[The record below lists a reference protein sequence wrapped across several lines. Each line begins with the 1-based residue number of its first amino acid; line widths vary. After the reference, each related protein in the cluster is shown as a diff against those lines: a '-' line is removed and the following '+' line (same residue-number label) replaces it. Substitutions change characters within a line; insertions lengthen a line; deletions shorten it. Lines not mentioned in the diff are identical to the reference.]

1 MFSTV
6 APFPQ
11 YFDNDGRPLDSGYL
25 YYGTAGQNP
34 ETSPIT
40 VYWDSAGTQ
49 PAAQPI
55 RTKNGFA
62 MRNGAPAMVFV
73 NSDYSLTVRD
83 KRRRL
88 LYYAQNSADYTS
100 YAAVQ
105 AGLAASTGAGLVGW
119 IQAGAGAVFR
129 WVRDKLRERVSVEDF
144 GAVGDG
150 VADDTVAITAALSS
164 FGANPGTLVF
174 TKPFYRISGTL
185 LVQLSGMR
193 LVGISSLGCYLLT
206 ADGQTFDLMRIAGSN
221 VEVTGFNF
229 RPGNG
234 AQLCLNVYAARA
246 HIHHNRFLAG
256 NPGSNTAILLKSDTP
271 TGTPV
276 PGAYNHLVEF
286 NEIGIGGYHFAI
298 GIDQDGSLG
307 QQANMIFKNKI
318 IGNLCVKTRVGG
330 GNTYTGNLLQSQ
342 TGTVGAP
349 AGNGFD
355 FDPGVVGETVQGN
368 YIERFQYGIIS
379 RNNTAYS
386 GGFFGPNHNDNNTNN
401 VYFLTKGNS
410 FYMDSQ
416 DGVLRLN
423 EWQILPAWNSNWRLK
438 SGFYANTS
446 IEVKSAINSVQLNG
460 MGLTY
465 ETRSQATGS
474 TVDPSVGGIRLRGNG
489 APATNITLQAGYY
502 DGQELSLIG
511 DSWSAQL
518 ATTNC
523 TFSSAGAPTFGNS
536 AGNVAAMLLTWMAG
550 EGKWYEQSRVVR

>member
-25 YYGTAGQNP
+25 YFGTAGQNP

-73 NSDYSLTVRD
+73 NGDYSLTVKDR
-83 KRRRL
+83 RRRL
-88 LYYAQNSADYTS
+88 LFYAQTSADYTS

-105 AGLAASTGAGLVGW
+105 AGLAASTGAGLIGW
-119 IQAGAGAVFR
+119 IQSGVNAVFR
-129 WVRDKLRERVSVEDF
+129 WIRDKLRERVSVEDF

-193 LVGISSLGCYLLT
+193 LVGTSPLGCYLLT
-206 ADGQTFDLMRIAGSN
+206 ADGQTFDLVRIAGSN
-221 VEVTGFNF
+221 VEMTGFNF

-271 TGTPV
+271 AGVPV

-368 YIERFQYGIIS
+368 YIERFQYGIIV

-438 SGFYANTS
+438 NGFYAQDS
-446 IEVKSAINSVQLNG
+446 IEVKSPVNSVQVRGHGVQIEQRNVASG
-460 MGLTY
+460 TTIAPDIGAIKI
-465 ETRSQATGS
+465 S
-474 TVDPSVGGIRLRGNG
+474 GNG
-489 APATNITLQAGYY
+489 APAVNLVLNTGNY
-502 DGQELSLIG
+502 DGQIIYLIG
-511 DSWSAQL
+511 NSWSAQFL
-518 ATTNC
+518 ATNC
-523 TFSSAGAPTFGNS
+523 VFAAAGAPTFGNG
-536 AGNVAAMLLTWMAG
+536 AGNVASMTLLYSSG
-550 EGKWYEQSRVVR
+550 ENKWYELSRVVR